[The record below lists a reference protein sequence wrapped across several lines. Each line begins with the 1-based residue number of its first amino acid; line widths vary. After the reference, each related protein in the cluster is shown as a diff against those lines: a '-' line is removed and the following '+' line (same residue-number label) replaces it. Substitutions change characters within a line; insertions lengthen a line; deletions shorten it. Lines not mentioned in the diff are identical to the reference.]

1 MGFILPVI
9 ASALANKVLGGDKE
23 QPQAPVFQ
31 FQPRQRNLMAPVNY
45 RGANLP
51 NMRLTDNPIM
61 AAFAANDP
69 NAPEETPKDKTKPGA
84 ASFKDN
90 FLQSLTQGLVQR
102 ILFGGQQQQF
112 TYAPPTFR

>member
-1 MGFILPVI
+1 VGFILPAI
-9 ASALANKVLGGDKE
+9 ASAVANKVFGGDDK

-31 FQPRQRNLMAPVNY
+31 FQPRQRNPMAPVSY

-51 NMRLTDNPIM
+51 NGRLTDNPIL

-69 NAPEETPKDKTKPGA
+69 NAPEETPKDKEKPGA

-102 ILFGGQQQQF
+102 ILFGGPQQQF